1 MKAISKFDETN
12 RLQIDEGDMIIVI
25 DGRWVLLWSCSLNA
39 VKLDGTQ
46 MSVVIW

>member
-25 DGRWVLLWSCSLNA
+25 DGR
-39 VKLDGTQ
+39 
-46 MSVVIW
+46 